1 MTKYQFR
8 IIGVPPEE
16 ALKEIDIPED
26 ATVKDVKLL
35 IADELGIDP
44 DIVDLNLIWNK
55 AKRGKE

>member
-16 ALKEIDIPED
+16 ALKEIDVPDD
-26 ATVKDVKLL
+26 ANVKDVKLL
-35 IADELGIDP
+35 IAKELGIDP

-55 AKRGKE
+55 GED

>member
-16 ALKEIDIPED
+16 ALKEIDVPDD

-35 IADELGIDP
+35 IAKELGIDP
-44 DIVDLNLIWNK
+44 NIVDLNLIWNK
-55 AKRGKE
+55 GED